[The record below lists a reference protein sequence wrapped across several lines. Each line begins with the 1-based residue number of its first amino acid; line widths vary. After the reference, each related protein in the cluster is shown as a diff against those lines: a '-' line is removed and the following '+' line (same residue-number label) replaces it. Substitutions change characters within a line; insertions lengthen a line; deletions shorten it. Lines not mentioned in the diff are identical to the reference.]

1 MAYNVCIP
9 LNIFHF
15 WGGFAHEREEQLFQI
30 FTSQSSLTHPT
41 SWMATVDHLYPRA
54 KQAIGE
60 TERKGHPEGFALIS
74 PAARM
79 HQCWKLIGDEG
90 KHKKIKISDCVPR
103 LTFTEKMFLPGKKIK
118 PSSFLNSTYTV
129 LNKNQRLYQR
139 KQTLWKMRFR

>member
-1 MAYNVCIP
+1 MAYKVCVL
-9 LNIFHF
+9 LNIFQF
-15 WGGFAHEREEQLFQI
+15 WGGFAHEREEQLFLDLH
-30 FTSQSSLTHPT
+30 FSQFLNSSNLDSLWTTYIQEQNKPQVSLRRKVTHKVLPLC
-41 SWMATVDHLYPRA
+41 HLQP
-54 KQAIGE
+54 
-60 TERKGHPEGFALIS
+60 
-74 PAARM
+74 RM
-79 HQCWKLIGDEG
+79 HQCWELFRDEE